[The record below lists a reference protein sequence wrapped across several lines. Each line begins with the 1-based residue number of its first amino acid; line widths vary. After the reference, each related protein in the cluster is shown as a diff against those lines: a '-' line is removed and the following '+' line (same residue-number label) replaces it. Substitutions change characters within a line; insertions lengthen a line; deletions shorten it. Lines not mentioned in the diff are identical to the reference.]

1 MAVGDVYRLEAVAII
16 NKNSHVKIK
25 GFLLL
30 SLEVSEVCDSVLAVA
45 DKLLLSL
52 LAIILLS
59 IYIRQD

>member
-16 NKNSHVKIK
+16 NKKSHVKLK
-25 GFLLL
+25 GLLLL
-30 SLEVSEVCDSVLAVA
+30 SQEVSEVCDSVLAVA